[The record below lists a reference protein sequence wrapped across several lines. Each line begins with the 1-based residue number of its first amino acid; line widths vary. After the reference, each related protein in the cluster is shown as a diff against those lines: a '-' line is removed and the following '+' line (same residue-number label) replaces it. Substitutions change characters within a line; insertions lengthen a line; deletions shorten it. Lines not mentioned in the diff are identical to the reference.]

1 VSPASSD
8 SHDVPFVV
16 IDMQRI
22 FGEQHSPW
30 FAPRFVE
37 AATGVESLLGAF
49 RDRVVFTRFLAPAV
63 PQGAWI
69 PYYEQWPF
77 ALDPANAS
85 LYDMMPEFEVAS
97 AVGMATGTAAASAAA
112 AGNAAA
118 AGAAGN
124 AAAGGFTVDK
134 TTFGKWGPELAEATR
149 ASGEMVL
156 AGVSTDCCVL
166 STALAAVDEGVRV
179 RVVSDACAGISDA
192 DHQRALDVMALY
204 APLIE
209 ITTVRQL
216 IEERAAGSQ

>member
-1 VSPASSD
+1 MSPASSD

-22 FGEQHSPW
+22 FGEQNSPW

-97 AVGMATGTAAASAAA
+97 AVGMATGTAAASAA
-112 AGNAAA
+112 
-118 AGAAGN
+118 AAGN